1 MVDEEKGPASEEEA
15 VPEDVESMKKA
26 LGEERAR
33 AESYLAQCQ
42 RAQADYLNLKRR
54 TEQEKGE
61 MTQFANSMLIL
72 NLLPVLDDLDRAL
85 NSVSS
90 TLAGLTWVEGVRLIY
105 RKLEAVLQAQGISDI
120 KAIGERFDPNIHEAV
135 LHREG
140 EEGVVLEE
148 VQKGYRLQDRVIR
161 PSMVVVGQGG
171 APEKKQD
178 DSEQSK

>member
-15 VPEDVESMKKA
+15 VPEDVESLKKV
-26 LGEERAR
+26 LGEERTR
-33 AESYLAQCQ
+33 AESYLAQSQ

-72 NLLPVLDDLDRAL
+72 NLLPVLDDMDRAL

>member
-1 MVDEEKGPASEEEA
+1 MVDKEKGPASEEEA
-15 VPEDVESMKKA
+15 VPEDAESMKKV